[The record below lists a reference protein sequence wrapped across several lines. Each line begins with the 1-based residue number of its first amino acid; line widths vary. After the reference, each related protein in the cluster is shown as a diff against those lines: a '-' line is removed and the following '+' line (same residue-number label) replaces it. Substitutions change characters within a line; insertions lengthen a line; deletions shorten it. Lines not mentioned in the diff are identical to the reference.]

1 MMEKKEVNSE
11 EKSRENILFDYE
23 TKKKSEQRLM
33 EYATAIRKAK
43 SK

>member
-23 TKKKSEQRLM
+23 TKEKSEKRLM
-33 EYATAIRKAK
+33 EYATTIRKAK

>member
-11 EKSRENILFDYE
+11 EKNREDILFDYE
-23 TKKKSEQRLM
+23 TKARSTKRLM

-43 SK
+43 GK